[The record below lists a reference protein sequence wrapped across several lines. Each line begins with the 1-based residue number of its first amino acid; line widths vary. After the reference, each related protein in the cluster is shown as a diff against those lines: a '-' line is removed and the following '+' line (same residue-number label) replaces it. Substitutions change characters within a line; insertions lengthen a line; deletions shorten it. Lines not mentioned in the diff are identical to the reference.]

1 MPAGRTSDR
10 TKTVIMGHCG
20 PVGGAAGRLPS
31 VRAAREGGRR
41 VPLTAWIFGDL
52 PLRRA
57 CGPSYMVESW
67 QRELGRHGVRGRLF
81 TPSGTFGERHRTA
94 DSVTFRTL
102 RSIGFRHDYHALYSS
117 PGQLVKARKELPD
130 VVLVT
135 TPGRLGVL
143 GVTLAAKY
151 RIPLVLVVSTDTT
164 GAVQHY
170 SPVRLAVSGG
180 PKPLVL
186 FRHARRARSVLLARR
201 SREVTGG
208 GFWEGI
214 ATRYADAL
222 RAEAAQ
228 LVLLSPKSLPHY
240 ADEDGADGAAGA
252 GAGPLVT
259 VLPVG
264 IDRLPRTDK
273 PAELTWRE
281 GALRVLY
288 VGRFAPEKSL
298 GVLVRGLRIAVDR
311 GVDAHLALVGE
322 GALKAELE
330 ELGRSLGVQDR
341 LTVIGPYPRHELGGV
356 YASADVFA
364 FPSLIETQAFV
375 LNEAA
380 HEGLPLLVSD
390 AEVNPVVSPGWSAL
404 VVPQSPLGYADG
416 MQRMQDAGLR
426 ARFGNRAQEL
436 ARGVQESRQSARLA
450 VVLHRAAGVPV
461 PGDLRVATAESL
473 DLTGFGVRLDASD
486 GEQRAALPPH

>member
-1 MPAGRTSDR
+1 MPLS
-10 TKTVIMGHCG
+10 
-20 PVGGAAGRLPS
+20 
-31 VRAAREGGRR
+31 
-41 VPLTAWIFGDL
+41 AWIFGDL

-81 TPSGTFGERHRTA
+81 TPSGCLA
-94 DSVTFRTL
+94 DRSRDPDAVTFRTL
-102 RSIGFRHDYHALYSS
+102 RSIGFRNDYHALFSA
-117 PGQLVKARKELPD
+117 PWQLAKARGERPD

-151 RIPLVLVVSTDTT
+151 DIPLVLVVSTDTT

-170 SPVRLAVSGG
+170 SAVRLAVSGG
-180 PKPLVL
+180 PKPLLL
-186 FRHARRARSVLLARR
+186 FRHARRARSVLLDRR
-201 SREVTGG
+201 RREVGVG
-208 GFWEGI
+208 GFWERM
-214 ATRYADAL
+214 AARYADAL
-222 RAEAAQ
+222 RAEAAE

-240 ADEDGADGAAGA
+240 STGGCAEGGDGAGDGAVD
-252 GAGPLVT
+252 GPRVT
-259 VLPVG
+259 VLPAG
-264 IDRLPRTDK
+264 IDRLPVTPR
-273 PAELTWRE
+273 PAELAWRQ

-298 GVLVRGLRIAVDR
+298 GVLVRGLRIALDR

-322 GALKAELE
+322 GALKGELE
-330 ELGRSLGVQDR
+330 ALGRSLGVADR
-341 LTVIGPYPRHELGGV
+341 LTVIGPYPRQELGGV

-390 AEVNPVVSPGWSAL
+390 AEVNPVVDPGRSAV
-404 VVPQSPLGYADG
+404 VVPQSPVGYADG
-416 MQRMQDAGLR
+416 IQQLQDAVQRNRLGR
-426 ARFGNRAQEL
+426 RAQQL
-436 ARGVQESRQSARLA
+436 AREVQESRQSARLA
-450 VVLHRAAGVPV
+450 LVLHRAAGIPA
-461 PGDLRVATAESL
+461 PAELAMVGSTSL
-473 DLTGFGVRLDASD
+473 DLTAFGDRVEALAEPS
-486 GEQRAALPPH
+486 GPALPPH

>member
-1 MPAGRTSDR
+1 MPLS
-10 TKTVIMGHCG
+10 
-20 PVGGAAGRLPS
+20 
-31 VRAAREGGRR
+31 
-41 VPLTAWIFGDL
+41 AWIFGDL
-52 PLRRA
+52 PLHRA

-81 TPSGTFGERHRTA
+81 TPSGCLTGRSRDEDA
-94 DSVTFRTL
+94 VTFRTL
-102 RSIGFRHDYHALYSS
+102 RSIGFRNDYHALFSA
-117 PGQLVKARKELPD
+117 PAQLARARDERPD

-151 RIPLVLVVSTDTT
+151 DVPLVLVVSTDTT

-170 SPVRLAVSGG
+170 SPVRLALSGG
-180 PKPLVL
+180 PKPLLL
-186 FRHARRARSVLLARR
+186 FRHARRARSVLLDRR
-201 SREVTGG
+201 RREVATGG
-208 GFWEGI
+208 LWERM
-214 ATRYADAL
+214 AARYADAL
-222 RAEAAQ
+222 RAEAAE

-240 ADEDGADGAAGA
+240 CADGIDGGA
-252 GAGPLVT
+252 GAGGGGPRVT
-259 VLPVG
+259 VLPAG
-264 IDRLPRTDK
+264 IDRLPATPR
-273 PAELTWRE
+273 PPELVWRE

-322 GALKAELE
+322 GALRGDLE
-330 ELGRSLGVQDR
+330 ALGRSLGVTDR
-341 LTVIGPYPRHELGGV
+341 LTVIGPYPRQQLGGV

-390 AEVNPVVSPGWSAL
+390 AEVNPVVSPGRSAL
-404 VVPQSPLGYADG
+404 VVPQTPVGYADG
-416 MQRMQDAGLR
+416 MQQLQDAALR
-426 ARFGNRAQEL
+426 DRLGRRAQRL
-436 ARGVQESRQSARLA
+436 ALGVQESRQSAQLA
-450 VVLHRAAGVPV
+450 ALLHRAAGVPV
-461 PGDLRVATAESL
+461 PDGLLPAGSQRL
-473 DLTGFGVRLDASD
+473 DLTAFSSRVDAIPD
-486 GEQRAALPPH
+486 PPRSA